1 MLVTKGAIIPDV
13 NDDGDA
19 EDKEIYCGIQD
30 PAEWTGQ
37 TVKLT
42 LEKVGGTTVTCNNDP
57 DSTDPKFTCDSTS
70 NDDLKKI
77 TPAATEVSVTAT
89 LADAIISTT
98 TFRCSV
104 EVGTEEDGK
113 ITDTRLIYVQKIG
126 EFS

>member
-1 MLVTKGAIIPDV
+1 MKE
-13 NDDGDA
+13 DGGA
-19 EDKEIYCGIQD
+19 EDKEIYCGLQD
-30 PAEWTGQ
+30 PDQWTGQ

-57 DSTDPKFTCDSTS
+57 AAPHPKFTCDSTS

-89 LADAIISTT
+89 LADAIVSTT

-113 ITDTRLIYVQKIG
+113 VTDTKLIYVQKIG